1 MTNWTCKDDVLR
13 AVSLDGHAL
22 ENASEALRGDKDVVL
37 AAVKQK
43 GWALEYA
50 SPALRNDPEVVL
62 AAVAVSIEAFDFA
75 SDALKNCK
83 QTLLKAIEHWP
94 SAFVFGSEALR
105 GDKEVVLAAFRDDTS
120 SIWNASP
127 ELLRQIGDTEDPE
140 AKLLD
145 LMSRDKHP
153 HGSTAQ
159 AHQVPTERESAST

>member
-50 SPALRNDPEVVL
+50 SPALRNDP
-62 AAVAVSIEAFDFA
+62 
-75 SDALKNCK
+75 
-83 QTLLKAIEHWP
+83 
-94 SAFVFGSEALR
+94 
-105 GDKEVVLAAFRDDTS
+105 EVVLAAFRDDTS

>member
-83 QTLLKAIEHWP
+83 QTLLKAIEQWP
-94 SAFVFGSEALR
+94 SAFGCHCLIRRCRTRLRLR
-105 GDKEVVLAAFRDDTS
+105 GAVLRG
-120 SIWNASP
+120 
-127 ELLRQIGDTEDPE
+127 IGDDD
-140 AKLLD
+140 A
-145 LMSRDKHP
+145 
-153 HGSTAQ
+153 G
-159 AHQVPTERESAST
+159 